1 MFISFMR
8 TLSFRIY
15 KSLLTHHI
23 GEPTKSYKNLQV
35 RHKKFENFSF
45 LFIDTF
51 SLKRDKIYLIS
62 NQIVSY
68 NQKDIYLQQTKMK
81 RSG

>member
-1 MFISFMR
+1 MCCQSEFFHLCSSPFMR

-35 RHKKFENFSF
+35 RHKKFK
-45 LFIDTF
+45 FI
-51 SLKRDKIYLIS
+51 
-62 NQIVSY
+62 SY
-68 NQKDIYLQQTKMK
+68 NIH
-81 RSG
+81 

>member
-1 MFISFMR
+1 MFIPFMR

-45 LFIDTF
+45 SF
-51 SLKRDKIYLIS
+51 SLTPFREKEIKY
-62 NQIVSY
+62 
-68 NQKDIYLQQTKMK
+68 T
-81 RSG
+81 

>member
-1 MFISFMR
+1 MFIPFMR

-15 KSLLTHHI
+15 KSLLTHLI

-35 RHKKFENFSF
+35 RHEKFENFSF

-51 SLKRDKIYLIS
+51 SLKRNKIYLIS

-68 NQKDIYLQQTKMK
+68 NQKDIHLQQIEMK